1 MKKTLLIVAAL
12 AVFAT
17 AAQAQLGTGGTA
29 GRTLIQNG
37 VGDWTATIATGTAVT
52 STTTIIDCTK
62 QKEVCL
68 QWRQTATTGSG
79 TADNTMVVQASVDR
93 VNWVTAWTPVLA
105 PSGTAGTFT
114 QMQTNISV
122 GAIPYIRVY
131 SITTGANTVALTN
144 YSVKYGMK

>member
-12 AVFAT
+12 GVFAT
-17 AAQAQLGTGGTA
+17 AAMAQLGTGGTGA
-29 GRTLIQNG
+29 RTLIQNG
-37 VGDWTATIATGTAVT
+37 VGDWTSTIATGTAVT

-93 VNWVTAWTPVLA
+93 VNWVTTWTPVLA
-105 PSGTAGTFT
+105 RAGQPGHSLRCTPTYRSGPSLTFASIRSRQARTLWRLPTTRSNTA
-114 QMQTNISV
+114 
-122 GAIPYIRVY
+122 
-131 SITTGANTVALTN
+131 
-144 YSVKYGMK
+144 